1 MFKQDV
7 LEPLVVDE
15 QIIKSATEVA
25 SMLLRI
31 DDLIAR
37 NNQNASWTTW
47 LWSGNGGYGRRYRYV
62 VD

>member
-1 MFKQDV
+1 M

-25 SMLLRI
+25 SMLLKI

-37 NNQNASWTTW
+37 SNQNASWTTW
-47 LWSGNGGYGRRYRYV
+47 LWSRNGGMGDGYGGSM
-62 VD
+62 DM